1 MKDSFILYTAQY
13 EALKEL
19 AIEQKGQL
27 LDCLFQY
34 AITGTMPATNSEAV
48 RVAMNFLRIQIDM
61 DSTKYEKRCEK
72 NKAIA
77 LERERKKKEAQENTN
92 VNERVRKNTKV
103 NKRTQTNTNVTDN
116 DNENDNENVNDNEN
130 DNENVETNVSYSSL
144 HTQTDTHAHEAGEEK
159 KEKNNNDPWQ
169 ADNEETAFILIMQY
183 FNKCVHLYHSDIK
196 PVRALTED
204 RRQKLRVILSKY
216 HSAALRAAVSN
227 AMQSEFLNGR
237 TKRRKAAA
245 DFDWIMEEKHF
256 VQCIENSL

>member
-34 AITGTMPATNSEAV
+34 AITGTMPATSSEAV

-116 DNENDNENVNDNEN
+116 ENDNDNDN
-130 DNENVETNVSYSSL
+130 DNVETNVSYSSL
-144 HTQTDTHAHEAGEEK
+144 HTQTNTHAHEAGEEK

-169 ADNEETAFILIMQY
+169 ADNEEAAFLLIMQY
-183 FNKCVHLYHSDIK
+183 FNKCVHLYRSDIK

-204 RRQKLRVILSKY
+204 RRQKLRVILNKY
-216 HSAALRAAVSN
+216 QSAHLRTAVSN
-227 AMQSEFLNGR
+227 AMQSDFLNGR

>member
-19 AIEQKGQL
+19 TVEQKGEL

-34 AITGTMPATNSEAV
+34 VITGIMPATNSESV

-61 DSTKYEKRCEK
+61 DSKKYATVCEKRREAI
-72 NKAIA
+72 NKRWQAD
-77 LERERKKKEAQENTN
+77 KDGKVSTTKQ
-92 VNERVRKNTKV
+92 KNTKV
-103 NKRTQTNTNVTDN
+103 NKSISKNTNVTDN
-116 DNENDNENVNDNEN
+116 DNENENENVNDNEN
-130 DNENVETNVSYSSL
+130 DNDNGNVETNVSFSSL
-144 HTQTDTHAHEAGEEK
+144 HTQTDTHAHEAGEE
-159 KEKNNNDPWQ
+159 EKNNNDPWQ
-169 ADNEETAFILIMQY
+169 ADNEEAAFLLIMRY
-183 FNKCVHLYHSDIK
+183 FNKCVHLYRSDIK

-204 RRQKLRVILSKY
+204 RRQKLRVILNKY
-216 HSAALRAAVSN
+216 QSAHLRTAVSN
-227 AMQSEFLNGR
+227 AMQSDFLNGR

>member
-34 AITGTMPATNSEAV
+34 AITGTMPAINSEAV

-61 DSTKYEKRCEK
+61 DSRKYESVCEK
-72 NKAIA
+72 RREAINKRWQAD
-77 LERERKKKEAQENTN
+77 KSTKENNSKQ
-92 VNERVRKNTKV
+92 KNTKV
-103 NKRTQTNTNVTDN
+103 KSSKQKNTSATDN
-116 DNENDNENVNDNEN
+116 DNDNENENVNDNEN
-130 DNENVETNVSYSSL
+130 DNGNVETNVSFSSL

-169 ADNEETAFILIMQY
+169 ADNEEAAFLLIMQY
-183 FNKCVHLYHSDIK
+183 FNKCVHLYHKYQS
-196 PVRALTED
+196 AH
-204 RRQKLRVILSKY
+204 LRT
-216 HSAALRAAVSN
+216 AVSN
-227 AMQSEFLNGR
+227 AMQSDFLNGR

>member
-1 MKDSFILYTAQY
+1 MVIF
-13 EALKEL
+13 
-19 AIEQKGQL
+19 
-27 LDCLFQY
+27 FH
-34 AITGTMPATNSEAV
+34 
-48 RVAMNFLRIQIDM
+48 
-61 DSTKYEKRCEK
+61 
-72 NKAIA
+72 
-77 LERERKKKEAQENTN
+77 
-92 VNERVRKNTKV
+92 RKNTKV

-116 DNENDNENVNDNEN
+116 DNENDNENV
-130 DNENVETNVSYSSL
+130 ETNVSYSSL
-144 HTQTDTHAHEAGEEK
+144 HTQTNTHAHEAGEEK

-169 ADNEETAFILIMQY
+169 ADNEEAAFLLIMQY
-183 FNKCVHLYHSDIK
+183 FNKCVHLYRSDIK

>member
-77 LERERKKKEAQENTN
+77 LERERKKKEAQESTN
-92 VNERVRKNTKV
+92 VHERVRKNTKV

-116 DNENDNENVNDNEN
+116 DNDNENVNDNEN
-130 DNENVETNVSYSSL
+130 DNENVETNVSFSSL

-159 KEKNNNDPWQ
+159 KEKDNNDPWQ
-169 ADNEETAFILIMQY
+169 ADNEEAAFILIMRY
-183 FNKCVHLYHSDIK
+183 FNKCVHLYRSDIK

-204 RRQKLRVILSKY
+204 RRQKLRV
-216 HSAALRAAVSN
+216 SN
-227 AMQSEFLNGR
+227 AMQSDFLNGR

>member
-34 AITGTMPATNSEAV
+34 AITGTMPAINSEAV

-61 DSTKYEKRCEK
+61 DSRKYESVCEK
-72 NKAIA
+72 RREAINKRWQAD
-77 LERERKKKEAQENTN
+77 KSTKENNSKQ
-92 VNERVRKNTKV
+92 KNTKV
-103 NKRTQTNTNVTDN
+103 KSSKQKNTSATDN
-116 DNENDNENVNDNEN
+116 DNENDNDNG
-130 DNENVETNVSYSSL
+130 NVETNVSFSSL

>member
-34 AITGTMPATNSEAV
+34 AITGTMPAINSEAV

-61 DSTKYEKRCEK
+61 DSRKYESVCEK
-72 NKAIA
+72 RREAINKRWQAD
-77 LERERKKKEAQENTN
+77 KNTKENNSKQ
-92 VNERVRKNTKV
+92 KNTKV
-103 NKRTQTNTNVTDN
+103 NSSKQKNTSATDN
-116 DNENDNENVNDNEN
+116 DNDNENENVNDNEN
-130 DNENVETNVSYSSL
+130 DNGNVETNVSFSSL

-169 ADNEETAFILIMQY
+169 ADNEEAAFLLIMQY
-183 FNKCVHLYHSDIK
+183 FNKCVHLYRSDIK

-204 RRQKLRVILSKY
+204 RRQKLRVILNKY
-216 HSAALRAAVSN
+216 QSAHLRTAVSN
-227 AMQSEFLNGR
+227 AMQSDFLNGR

>member
-1 MKDSFILYTAQY
+1 MKDSFILYIAQY

-34 AITGTMPATNSEAV
+34 AITGTMPAINNEAV

-61 DSTKYEKRCEK
+61 DSRKYEGVCEK
-72 NKAIA
+72 RREAINKRWQAD
-77 LERERKKKEAQENTN
+77 KKTKENNSKQ
-92 VNERVRKNTKV
+92 KNTKV
-103 NKRTQTNTNVTDN
+103 NSNKQKNTSATDN
-116 DNENDNENVNDNEN
+116 DNDNDNVNDNG
-130 DNENVETNVSYSSL
+130 NVETNVSFSSL

-159 KEKNNNDPWQ
+159 EKNNNDPWQ
-169 ADNEETAFILIMQY
+169 ADNEEAAFLLIMKY
-183 FNKCVHLYHSDIK
+183 FNKCVHLYRSDIK

-204 RRQKLRVILSKY
+204 RRQKLRVILNKY
-216 HSAALRAAVSN
+216 QSAHLRTAVSN
-227 AMQSEFLNGR
+227 AMQSDFLNGR

>member
-103 NKRTQTNTNVTDN
+103 NKRTQTNTNVTD
-116 DNENDNENVNDNEN
+116 NDNEN